1 MVDFEV
7 KPNGEIDDRVR
18 VVFKGFETRIFENY
32 SVKMAVLQQP
42 AVFSVRLGGLEEP
55 VELFKRYPPGTPFQ
69 LAIGPCLAF
78 TGDTDNHASAGD
90 GNGTSVTLGGRDL
103 LAKLLDAEFEYDI
116 SFVNVSYAELVAGV
130 MDVAAGGLEDTDIL
144 ASNDANVRI
153 RSGVGVVTKPGKA
166 GVPPKVG
173 GGPAPAGS
181 QQPQGRGQGILTER
195 GGRNVVETEKNDDI
209 TPTRTRLTPKGPE
222 IIPGIPGVPTT
233 YTVHAK
239 MGEKCL
245 EFLHRHLDKGG
256 LMLWTAAD
264 GSVVIS
270 APNILQPPTYQFVRQ
285 RGQLRNAVNVLAHE
299 FKNDTT
305 KRASKVVVYARRP
318 GKKDGRGKIRGEFV
332 DEEMVALGIT
342 RTRAFRD
349 VNVQDEA
356 QAVKYARAKLAEINR
371 GSWHLTYTL
380 QGHTAPTPDGKRAV
394 ITPDT
399 VAAIKDDE
407 LGINGL
413 FYVEAVEYSCPPTI
427 TKVTFMRLAD
437 CFFEKDPT
445 IVEQVAKAKSGR
457 GRKRRR
463 KK

>member
-78 TGDTDNHASAGD
+78 TGDTDNHGSSGD

-130 MDVAAGGLEDTDIL
+130 MDVAAGGLEDTDIV

-153 RSGVGVVTKPGKA
+153 RAGQGVIKKPGL
-166 GVPPKVG
+166 PPKPIGPG

-181 QQPQGRGQGILTER
+181 PIGDTVEQGAFE
-195 GGRNVVETEKNDDI
+195 
-209 TPTRTRLTPKGPE
+209 
-222 IIPGIPGVPTT
+222 GVRAGVFISGTAST

-245 EFLHRHLDKGG
+245 DFLRRHLDKGG
-256 LMLWTAAD
+256 LMLWTGAD

-270 APNILQPPTYQFVRQ
+270 APNILQPPTYQFIRQ
-285 RGQLRNAVNVLAHE
+285 RGQLRNAVNVLGHD

-318 GKKDGRGKIRGEFV
+318 GKKDGRGKLRGEFV

-342 RTRAFRD
+342 RTRAFHD

-371 GSWHLTYTL
+371 SSWHLTYKL
-380 QGHTAPTPDGKRAV
+380 QGHTAPTLDGKRAV

-399 VAAIKDDE
+399 VASIRDDE

-413 FYVEAVEYSCPPTI
+413 FYVEAVEYSCPPTE

-445 IVEQVAKAKSGR
+445 IVEQVAKVKSGR
-457 GRKRRR
+457 SRKRRR